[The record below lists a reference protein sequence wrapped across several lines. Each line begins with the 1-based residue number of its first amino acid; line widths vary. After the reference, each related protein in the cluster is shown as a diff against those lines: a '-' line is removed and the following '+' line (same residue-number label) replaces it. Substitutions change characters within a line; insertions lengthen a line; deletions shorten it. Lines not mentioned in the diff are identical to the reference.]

1 MELSSRRFGASPRQ
15 MLGLLQTPQPGK
27 PHRAAFLMCRPF
39 GQEAVRTAPIY
50 RSISDRLARE
60 GCTVL
65 TFDAY
70 GCGDSPGEPDEQS
83 LAEWADDTLA
93 ADSQLRRDAPG
104 APVHWFGM
112 GMGASIAARAALRAQ
127 PAPQCLIVWEPV
139 LDGPAYLQRL
149 LTVHRAELAREM
161 QTDWADLITRGG
173 ESEPV
178 LPGSVLGFTVGQR
191 LHDDLL
197 SLRNLS
203 LATVSRRGTR
213 LVMALQEQERAAL
226 DASDIDGVALHTVE
240 TPTNWMS
247 IEARGTAIVPQE
259 LTRTVLATL

>member
-1 MELSSRRFGASPRQ
+1 
-15 MLGLLQTPQPGK
+15 MLGLLQTPPPGK

-50 RSISDRLARE
+50 RAMSDRLARE

-83 LAEWADDTLA
+83 LGEWADDTLT
-93 ADSQLRRDAPG
+93 ADAQLRRDAPG
-104 APVHWFGM
+104 VAVHWFAM
-112 GMGASIAARAALRAQ
+112 GLGASIAASAGLRAAA
-127 PAPQCLIVWEPV
+127 APNCLMLWEPV
-139 LDGPAYLQRL
+139 TDGPAYLQRL

-161 QTDWADLITRGG
+161 QTDWSDLISRGG

-178 LPGSVLGFTVGQR
+178 LPGSVLGFNVGKQ
-191 LHDDLL
+191 LHEELRVLRSLPL
-197 SLRNLS
+197 SALF
-203 LATVSRRGTR
+203 RRGSKM
-213 LVMALQEQERAAL
+213 VVALQEHERLALPAA
-226 DASDIDGVALHTVE
+226 DIAGVTLHTVE

-247 IEARGTAIVPQE
+247 IEARGTSIVPQE